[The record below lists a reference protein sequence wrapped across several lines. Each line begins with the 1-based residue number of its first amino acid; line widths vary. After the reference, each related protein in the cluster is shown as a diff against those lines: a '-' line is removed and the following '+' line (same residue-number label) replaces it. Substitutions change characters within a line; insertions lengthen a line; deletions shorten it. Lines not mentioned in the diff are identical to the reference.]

1 MGATAWL
8 LFKTWVVP
16 ILTFGIT
23 LPVWVFLAG
32 GAWLWIDKTSAV
44 RHAVDTAV
52 TRLVAGAQLDA
63 LQAEVIEERRLRAW
77 SDGKADEASKIAA
90 AERSARVTLETTLK
104 QTDAEKRK
112 AEDDLAALQARDD
125 GLVDKQLLDS
135 LLNR

>member
-8 LFKTWVVP
+8 LFKTWVLP

-23 LPVWVFLAG
+23 LPVWAFLAG

-44 RHAVDTAV
+44 RHAVDTAM

-63 LQAEVIEERRLRAW
+63 LQAEVIEQRRLRAW

-90 AERSARVTLETTLK
+90 DERSARVTLETTLT